1 MSEWIEWNGGAIPTG
16 INQRVDV
23 KMRNGDTHQFELA
36 STYSWNHY
44 DNDGDIIAYRLANVD
59 DVPTIPP
66 VPQHD
71 MVNHPPHYTAGG
83 IECIDAIRAALTP
96 DEFRGHCKA
105 NAIKYI
111 WRERNKGGD
120 ESIRKAIWY
129 LTEMLK

>member
-1 MSEWIEWNGGAIPTG
+1 MSATDKQLP
-16 INQRVDV
+16 
-23 KMRNGDTHQFELA
+23 
-36 STYSWNHY
+36 
-44 DNDGDIIAYRLANVD
+44 
-59 DVPTIPP
+59 
-66 VPQHD
+66 D

-83 IECIDAIRAALTP
+83 IECIAAIRSALTA

-111 WRERNKGGD
+111 WRSNHKGGD

>member
-1 MSEWIEWNGGAIPTG
+1 
-16 INQRVDV
+16 
-23 KMRNGDTHQFELA
+23 MRSARKPEDAYNLRWSHLG
-36 STYSWNHY
+36 N
-44 DNDGDIIAYRLANVD
+44 NGDIIAYRLANVD

-105 NAIKYI
+105 SAMKYI
-111 WRERNKGGD
+111 CRERNKGAD

>member
-1 MSEWIEWNGGAIPTG
+1 MSMVSGGQVPVGT
-16 INQRVDV
+16 V
-23 KMRNGDTHQFELA
+23 LA
-36 STYSWNHY
+36 
-44 DNDGDIIAYRLANVD
+44 VE
-59 DVPTIPP
+59 P
-66 VPQHD
+66 D

-83 IECIDAIRAALTP
+83 IECIEAIRAALTP

-105 NAIKYI
+105 NAMKYI

>member
-1 MSEWIEWNGGAIPTG
+1 MSMANGGQIPVGTVLK
-16 INQRVDV
+16 VD
-23 KMRNGDTHQFELA
+23 A
-36 STYSWNHY
+36 
-44 DNDGDIIAYRLANVD
+44 
-59 DVPTIPP
+59 
-66 VPQHD
+66 D

-83 IECIDAIRAALTP
+83 IECIEAIRAALTP

-105 NAIKYI
+105 NAMKYI

>member
-1 MSEWIEWNGGAIPTG
+1 MSEWIQWNGG
-16 INQRVDV
+16 Q
-23 KMRNGDTHQFELA
+23 
-36 STYSWNHY
+36 
-44 DNDGDIIAYRLANVD
+44 
-59 DVPTIPP
+59 VPVGTVLKAEP
-66 VPQHD
+66 D

-83 IECIDAIRAALTP
+83 IECIEAIRAALTP

-105 NAIKYI
+105 NAMKYI

>member
-1 MSEWIEWNGGAIPTG
+1 MTALT
-16 INQRVDV
+16 
-23 KMRNGDTHQFELA
+23 F
-36 STYSWNHY
+36 
-44 DNDGDIIAYRLANVD
+44 

-66 VPQHD
+66 CQPVPPVPPHD

-83 IECIDAIRAALTP
+83 IECIEAIRAALTTE
-96 DEFRGHCKA
+96 EFRGHCKA
-105 NAIKYI
+105 NAMKYI

>member
-1 MSEWIEWNGGAIPTG
+1 MGSATMLTEVKLANG
-16 INQRVDV
+16 DV
-23 KMRNGDTHQFELA
+23 KIGRAADFKWIKIGA
-36 STYSWNHY
+36 ST
-44 DNDGDIIAYRLANVD
+44 DIIAYRLAE
-59 DVPTIPP
+59 P
-66 VPQHD
+66 VAGPAERFDAVVD

-105 NAIKYI
+105 NAMKYI